1 MAAACL
7 TVGAPGSSGGTSQ
20 VTVSR
25 VGGVHA
31 LHSADRGRAVFADVM
46 LVGDDRVIATYQ
58 LAGADAFCEGKS
70 LYFQELDRNLT
81 PTRGETRAIDVTE
94 VGSIFRPNETVPGDL
109 GDHKFTVHG
118 EQIIMLTTVPGEP
131 EARLVRFDTHFTP
144 IDDLTDD
151 GSLARVGDE
160 TQEDRL
166 LDMGFGSDGTNLY
179 AQFYN
184 QPEGSSPSDWGAQLY
199 RLDAGLN
206 TVAEAVVHPESGIFL
221 TGTSV
226 VYVPR
231 GQMGATE
238 DRLQSFSP
246 DTEPRADEPSG
257 IHTFAV
263 TADDLTLIPGST
275 QTIATSSLDL
285 YFPTGADWNETHQIW
300 VVGYTQEL
308 VDGVHG
314 SVLSN
319 ADPCRGTAQPPGE
332 VYREL
337 GPSFISIYDPNWVEL
352 QTIQL
357 NDGEDAFRVMVE
369 TAGDD
374 IYVAYDEMDKY
385 AWRETS
391 QAKLEHYRITRAE

>member
-1 MAAACL
+1 
-7 TVGAPGSSGGTSQ
+7 
-20 VTVSR
+20 
-25 VGGVHA
+25 
-31 LHSADRGRAVFADVM
+31 
-46 LVGDDRVIATYQ
+46 
-58 LAGADAFCEGKS
+58 
-70 LYFQELDRNLT
+70 
-81 PTRGETRAIDVTE
+81 
-94 VGSIFRPNETVPGDL
+94 
-109 GDHKFTVHG
+109 
-118 EQIIMLTTVPGEP
+118 
-131 EARLVRFDTHFTP
+131 
-144 IDDLTDD
+144 
-151 GSLARVGDE
+151 
-160 TQEDRL
+160 
-166 LDMGFGSDGTNLY
+166 
-179 AQFYN
+179 
-184 QPEGSSPSDWGAQLY
+184 
-199 RLDAGLN
+199 
-206 TVAEAVVHPESGIFL
+206 
-221 TGTSV
+221 
-226 VYVPR
+226 
-231 GQMGATE
+231 MGATE

-246 DTEPRADEPSG
+246 DTEPRADAPSG